1 MTTFSSGQRI
11 SVRGEEFRV
20 TRVDRNYDGSSI
32 IYADGLSPLVSN
44 KHYIF
49 DTKIEEVNNNGIT
62 IVSADKTK
70 LVADTSPQCRATRLL
85 IESNIRG
92 NDYYSKK
99 ICIAQKGAF
108 NVADYQMEPT
118 LKAFDLPRP
127 RLLIADGVGL
137 GKTIEVGIF
146 LSEMIRR
153 GRGRRILVCALKSI
167 LAQFQEEIWNRFAIP
182 LMRLDSAGVDKIR
195 TEIPMNKNPFDYYDK
210 TIISIDTLKN
220 NGKFRAWLEKT
231 RWDIIVIDE
240 CHTVA
245 NDNSLRGQLAQF
257 LANHCDSLILTSA
270 TPHNG
275 SAESFAN
282 LMRMLEPTSIPRNGE
297 YTKKEVEKFYVRR
310 FKKDIEDENI
320 RKNFQERQVFSVDV
334 KLSKEEE
341 ELLAMQQKIKFRS
354 LKDETD
360 EEHRDLLF
368 AFSLFKTFLSSPQ
381 AALKAV
387 NNRLEKDSYNRDE
400 LLELKGMLENM
411 TGKKID
417 SRYDAFK
424 NKLQEIGWN
433 GTKIDE
439 RIVVFT
445 ERIETMNYL
454 KARLMENFR
463 MTDDQIVRFHGG
475 LPDTEQEALI
485 SDFGKEDSKIKVF
498 ISTDSGSQ
506 GVNLHYYCHI
516 MFNYDIPWS
525 LITLEQRNGRID
537 RYGQKKIPYI
547 FYLIAKSENE
557 DVRSDMNILKKLVDK
572 EDEVHKTL
580 GDAQSVMNLYSAEKE
595 EQVVTNAIQ
604 THNEDYL
611 DETKEDEE
619 KKKKRRRG
627 GFFALGKNTTPA
639 KEHKDIYEPQLSL
652 YHDDMQF
659 YRDLF
664 NELEAKGKIEHG
676 EVRVVEADK
685 PYVEVTETDELSDVL
700 YDIPREAMPRN
711 KTFTLCND
719 KQVVMNSINDSRKEN
734 NSQWAEIQPLYDE
747 HPIVKYLLTKLSACV
762 PKSQAFVVRHKMFQ
776 QGKAYY
782 LLYGSV
788 ANGLGQNLVSKFFIV
803 PMDINKGTLCEE
815 PYSLDDFIKK
825 FPEIMGEVYP
835 DSVPEEDIQRLE
847 DLLPEAIDNGE
858 TNYMYTR
865 QAEVSDKMD
874 KQKRAYTEYLY
885 EWAEGNSQQT
895 SIDFAGEDIRI
906 MSTPHQKQEQQE
918 VKTILKRDGQ
928 FSKDLYTLDNNDP
941 YIKVLAVF
949 YN

>member
-32 IYADGLSPLVSN
+32 IYADGLSPLVNN

-49 DTKIEEVNNNGIT
+49 DTKIEEANNNEIT

-195 TEIPMNKNPFDYYDK
+195 MEIPMNKNPFDYYDK

-297 YTKKEVEKFYVRR
+297 YTKKDVEKYYVRR

-320 RKNFQERQVFSVDV
+320 RKNFQERKVYSVDV
-334 KLSKEEE
+334 KLTDEEE
-341 ELLAMQQKIKFRS
+341 ALLALQQKIKFRS
-354 LKDETD
+354 LKDED
-360 EEHRDLLF
+360 EKEHRDLLF

-381 AALKAV
+381 AALKSV
-387 NNRLEKDSYNRDE
+387 NNRLEKDNYNKDE
-400 LLELKGMLENM
+400 LGELKDMLENM
-411 TGKKID
+411 TKNKID
-417 SRYDAFK
+417 SRYDAFR
-424 NKLQEIGWN
+424 NKLIEIGWN
-433 GTKIDE
+433 GKKDDE

-454 KARLMENFR
+454 KTRLMKDFKMSDE
-463 MTDDQIVRFHGG
+463 QIALFHGG
-475 LPDTEQEALI
+475 LLDTEQEALI

-547 FYLIAKSENE
+547 FYLIAKSSNK

-595 EQVVTNAIQ
+595 EQAVANAIK
-604 THNEDYL
+604 TNNENYL
-611 DETKEDEE
+611 DENKEDDQ
-619 KKKKRRRG
+619 KKQRRRRG
-627 GFFALGKNTTPA
+627 GFFSLGKSTTPA
-639 KEHKDIYEPQLSL
+639 KEHTDIYEPQLSL

-664 NELEAKGKIEHG
+664 DELEANGKIEHD
-676 EVRVVEADK
+676 EVRVVKDEK
-685 PYVEVTETDELSDVL
+685 PYVEVTETDELREVL
-700 YDIPREAMPRN
+700 YDVPREAMPKN
-711 KTFTLCND
+711 KIFTLCND
-719 KQVVMNSINDSRKEN
+719 KQVVMDSINNSRKEN
-734 NSQWAEIQPLYDE
+734 NSKWAEIQPLYDE
-747 HPIVKYLLTKLSACV
+747 HPIVKYLLTKLAACV
-762 PKSQAFVVRHKMFQ
+762 PKSQAFVVRHNMFQ
-776 QGKAYY
+776 HGKAFY
-782 LLYGSV
+782 LFYGSV
-788 ANGLGQNLVSKFFIV
+788 ANGLGQNLISKFFIIT
-803 PMDINKGTLCEE
+803 MDIREGKLCDK
-815 PYSLDDFIKK
+815 PCSLDDFIKK
-825 FPEIMGEVYP
+825 YP
-835 DSVPEEDIQRLE
+835 DIMKELYQDEVPESDIKRLE
-847 DLLPEAIDNGE
+847 EILPDAIDNGK
-858 TNYMYTR
+858 TNYMYER
-865 QAEVSDKMD
+865 QNEVSDVMD
-874 KQKRAYTEYLY
+874 KQKKAYIKHLY
-885 EWAEGNSQQT
+885 NWAEGDSQQLN
-895 SIDFAGEDIRI
+895 IDFAGEDINI
-906 MSTPHQKQEQQE
+906 TNSPHQKQEQEE
-918 VKTILKRDGQ
+918 VETIVKKDSQ
-928 FSKDLYTLDNNDP
+928 FSQDLYSLDNTDP